1 MIINSVLRVQQSLRQ
16 AYIEMIYKVHTDSS
30 ARIGTG
36 DPNSAQGKGLG
47 RMSVGSGLGWSQDN
61 SSASL
66 LESTTDIS

>member
-30 ARIGTG
+30 PRIGTG

-47 RMSVGSGLGWSQDN
+47 RMSVGVRTGQVPRQQLSEPAGKYN
-61 SSASL
+61 
-66 LESTTDIS
+66 